1 MDNANEPVAILRCG
15 DVELR
20 SSDPLVLR
28 HLLSTIKTAAGA
40 DALAALELDPR
51 IRVDLPNA
59 S

>member
-1 MDNANEPVAILRCG
+1 MHNANEPVAILRCG

-28 HLLSTIKTAAGA
+28 HLLNTIKTAEGA
-40 DALAALELDPR
+40 DELAALELDPR
-51 IRVDLPNA
+51 IQVDLPSA